1 MAPVAWGHV
10 VDGILASLGAFGDRY
25 GGVTAIG
32 GILLVLGSFFAFV
45 LGDMVRSYKLFAR
58 MNVGAARGR
67 FVPIAKTLLK
77 LAFSGNIFDKA
88 HRDSYFARA
97 RMRVE
102 HEIFNPKPEFAWP
115 LAEDDDDYGKPEFAP
130 DAPKG
135 RAKAL
140 ATYKARR
147 RTWEK
152 EIDAVFED
160 QVIHAKTA
168 GDVNDEYSAIKRY
181 FDTLRD
187 PVFKVSE
194 KKFISPI
201 HIETGFI
208 APLHLLAGL
217 LIKFNS
223 KWNRILNS
231 FNLDT
236 KDYTSLKLGDIS
248 SDARQIQAFIYNCWL
263 LWGPSISICGDEC
276 GNWKGSY
283 ISFQYGYGDENNSI
297 EIVGQREVMI
307 DKIKK
312 IAPSAADGPM
322 AVNAQVKGIL
332 QLSTLVED
340 RFKSANAPKALSNSW
355 GGLQDERPIL
365 YITEKV
371 EQNRIGGGNE
381 AKPYEGEILSVP
393 PDNCSKYYSAYLWV
407 IFVITR
413 ADGTLLT
420 RAHEHESDPNG
431 RTTAKPWLDFVPF
444 FEHGNIADKETLA
457 FLKAQL
463 AEKAVAGI
471 TRLVARHGDGPFP
484 LKFSYA
490 CAIDDSG
497 CGHDPLFPTMNGGDR
512 IIDLIKARLGVENAA
527 KYLKMPQARD
537 PAHERLVKEA
547 IIDFDAY
554 GAGEH
559 DHPHASCVLPT
570 HIMRHYGKMQADAAR
585 EAAES

>member
-1 MAPVAWGHV
+1 M
-10 VDGILASLGAFGDRY
+10 DDLLASLGAFGDRY

-32 GILLVLGSFFAFV
+32 GILLVAASFFGFI

-67 FVPIAKTLLK
+67 FYPIMKTLLK

-115 LAEDDDDYGKPEFAP
+115 LKEDDDEYGKPEFAP
-130 DAPKG
+130 SDPKG
-135 RAKAL
+135 RANAL
-140 ATYKARR
+140 NAYKARR
-147 RTWEK
+147 KTWEK
-152 EIDAVFED
+152 EIDAVFAD

-187 PVFKVSE
+187 PAFKVAD

-263 LWGPSISICGDEC
+263 LWGPSISICGEGC
-276 GNWKGSY
+276 GNWKGAY

-297 EIVGQREVMI
+297 EIVGQRDIMI
-307 DKIKK
+307 EKIGK
-312 IAPSAADGPM
+312 IAPAIADGPM

-340 RFKSANAPKALSNSW
+340 RFKAAHAPAALSHSW

-371 EQNRIGGGNE
+371 EQDRLGGGANQ
-381 AKPYEGEILSVP
+381 AKPYEGEILEVQRESR
-393 PDNCSKYYSAYLWV
+393 SKYYSAYLWV

-413 ADGTLLT
+413 ADGSLLT

-471 TRLVARHGDGPFP
+471 TRLVAKHGEGPFP
-484 LKFSYA
+484 LQFSYA

-512 IIDLIKARLGVENAA
+512 IIDLIKARLGVANNAQTV
-527 KYLKMPQARD
+527 KMPQPLD
-537 PAHERLVKEA
+537 PAHQRLVKEN
-547 IIDFDAY
+547 IIAFETY
-554 GAGEH
+554 STGEH

-570 HIMRHYGKMQADAAR
+570 HITRHYSKMQADAAR
-585 EAAES
+585 ESAES